1 MHIGAKAENYNAIEI
16 DTCELDLGQTR
27 NLLLG
32 LSSVFDVLMRTGKPQ
47 KQRSLRFWFGLQ

>member
-32 LSSVFDVLMRTGKPQ
+32 LSTVFDVLMRTGKPQ
-47 KQRSLRFWFGLQ
+47 